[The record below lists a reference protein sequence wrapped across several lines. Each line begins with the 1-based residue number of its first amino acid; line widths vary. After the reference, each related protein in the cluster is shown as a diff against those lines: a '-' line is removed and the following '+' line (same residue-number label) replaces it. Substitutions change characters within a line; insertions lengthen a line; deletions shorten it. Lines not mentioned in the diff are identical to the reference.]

1 MFTGPSL
8 IYPCYDGSMVTLTS
22 GTEAIL
28 VGCKTVNYGKIFKL
42 TWQGEHLK
50 WVELQQRLNY
60 PRWQVVAMLIPNS
73 KTNCNKR

>member
-8 IYPCYDGSMVTLTS
+8 LYPCTDGSMVTLTS
-22 GTEAIL
+22 GTEAVL
-28 VGCKTVNYGKIFKL
+28 VGCKNNDAKIFKL
-42 TWQGEHLK
+42 TWQDEHLK

-60 PRWQVVAMLIPNS
+60 PRYQAVAMLIPNL